1 MFAEILIALFF
12 GILFGVCTG
21 LFPGIHIN
29 LVAAMLLASLGYFSG
44 IESIVLVVFIVAMAI
59 THTFIDFI
67 PSVFLGAPDDENF
80 LAVLPGHELLRKG
93 RGHEAVVLTLYGGL
107 IALPI
112 VLIFSVVFIL
122 FLPSVF
128 GFVKSII
135 AYILIFA
142 SLYLVFR
149 EKEFIL
155 GFVVFLMAGFLGL
168 LTFNLPVREP
178 LLPLLSGLF
187 GLSGLIISVKT
198 KTKIP
203 QQKIS
208 KLREIRMGVRDF
220 LRTSLAVVVAAPLCS
235 FLPGIGSGHA
245 AVIGS
250 EISGSRERSKF
261 LFLVGA
267 VNTAVM
273 GLSFVTVYSIGK
285 GRTGSAAV
293 VQGILGEI
301 TLRNLGL
308 ILGVVV
314 IVGLIA
320 FILGV
325 WLSKFFAK
333 FVMRFNYSKISLAV
347 MGILIIVNL
356 VLSNWVGIIVL
367 IIGAAVGVFCV
378 VSNVRRIQMMGCL
391 LLPSIVYYLAM

>member
-1 MFAEILIALFF
+1 MFEIIIALFI
-12 GILFGVCTG
+12 GIFFGVCSG

-29 LVAAMLLASLGYFSG
+29 LVAAFLLASIGYFSG
-44 IESIVLVVFIVAMAI
+44 IEGIVLVVFIVAMAI

-112 VLIFSVVFIL
+112 ILIFSVVFIL
-122 FLPSVF
+122 FLPIVF

-135 AYILIFA
+135 AYILIFS

-155 GFVVFLMAGFLGL
+155 GIVVFLMAGFLGL
-168 LTFNLPVREP
+168 FAFNLPVREP

-203 QQKIS
+203 RQKIS
-208 KLREIRMGVRDF
+208 KLKEIRMNVKDF
-220 LRTSLAVVVAAPLCS
+220 LKTSFAVAVAAPLCS

-245 AVIGS
+245 AIIGS
-250 EISGSRERSKF
+250 EISGSREKRKF

-267 VNTAVM
+267 VNTVVM
-273 GLSFVTVYSIGK
+273 GLSFVTVYAIGK

-293 VQGILGEI
+293 VQEILGEI
-301 TLRNLGL
+301 SFRDLLL

-314 IVGLIA
+314 VVGLIA
-320 FILGV
+320 FVLGV
-325 WLSKFFAK
+325 GLSKFFARY
-333 FVMRFNYSKISLAV
+333 VMRFNYSKISLIVA
-347 MGILIIVNL
+347 GILVIVNL
-356 VLSNWVGIIVL
+356 ILSNWIGIVVL
-367 IIGAAVGVFCV
+367 ITGAAVGIFCV
-378 VSNVRRIQMMGCL
+378 TSNVRRIQMMGCL
-391 LLPSIVYYLAM
+391 LLPSIVYYLTT

>member
-1 MFAEILIALFF
+1 MMFEIIIALFI
-12 GILFGVCTG
+12 GIFFGVCSG

-29 LVAAMLLASLGYFSG
+29 LVAAFLLASIGYFSG
-44 IESIVLVVFIVAMAI
+44 IEGIVLVVFIVAMAI

-112 VLIFSVVFIL
+112 ILIFSVVFIL
-122 FLPSVF
+122 FLPIVF

-135 AYILIFA
+135 AYILIFS

-155 GFVVFLMAGFLGL
+155 GIVVFLMAGFLGL
-168 LTFNLPVREP
+168 FAFNLPVREP

-203 QQKIS
+203 RQKIS
-208 KLREIRMGVRDF
+208 KLKEIRMNVKDF
-220 LRTSLAVVVAAPLCS
+220 LKTSFAVAVAAPLCS

-245 AVIGS
+245 AIIGS
-250 EISGSRERSKF
+250 EISGSREKRKF

-267 VNTAVM
+267 VNTVVM
-273 GLSFVTVYSIGK
+273 GLSFVTVYAIGK

-293 VQGILGEI
+293 VQEILGEI
-301 TLRNLGL
+301 SFRDLLL

-314 IVGLIA
+314 VVGLIA
-320 FILGV
+320 FVLGV
-325 WLSKFFAK
+325 GLSKFFARY
-333 FVMRFNYSKISLAV
+333 VMRFNYSKISLIVA
-347 MGILIIVNL
+347 GILVIVNL
-356 VLSNWVGIIVL
+356 ILSNWIGIVVL
-367 IIGAAVGVFCV
+367 ITGAAVGIFCV
-378 VSNVRRIQMMGCL
+378 TSNVRRIQMMGCL
-391 LLPSIVYYLAM
+391 LLPSIVYYLTT